1 MRIYWILPAILCIIS
16 CSVTRKTTQQQTTIP
31 AQLRYIGQYI
41 VPHNMP
47 YQGTLVGGLS
57 GIDYDEK
64 QQQYYLICDD
74 RSERNP
80 ARYYTAQLHFSATH
94 FDSVQ
99 FTAVTTLR
107 QSNGQPFPS
116 NKINPM
122 LAPDPEAMRLN
133 PKTGAL
139 VWSSEGERIVNEKD
153 TILHNPAVYEIN
165 KTGAI
170 SDSFALPPIFRMQ
183 ASPKG
188 SRRNGT
194 FEGLGFTPGARYL
207 YVSLEEPL
215 YEDGPRAGLT
225 DNNAFIR
232 IIKFDAVTRQPV
244 SQYAYKLE
252 PVAQPATPP
261 DGFKINGI
269 SDILVLS
276 DHQLLTLERSFS
288 TGAKN
293 CTIRLFLT
301 NLEKATDISQFTA
314 LQTRTDFT
322 PAGKTLLFNFDSLD
336 KYIDNIEGVTFG
348 PFLPNGHRTMI
359 FVADNNFSDKE
370 ESQFFLFEVI
380 PAQR

>member
-1 MRIYWILPAILCIIS
+1 
-16 CSVTRKTTQQQTTIP
+16 
-31 AQLRYIGQYI
+31 
-41 VPHNMP
+41 
-47 YQGTLVGGLS
+47 
-57 GIDYDEK
+57 
-64 QQQYYLICDD
+64 
-74 RSERNP
+74 
-80 ARYYTAQLHFSATH
+80 
-94 FDSVQ
+94 
-99 FTAVTTLR
+99 
-107 QSNGQPFPS
+107 
-116 NKINPM
+116 M